1 VINYAA
7 MNGDRSSDDSDN
19 DFVVNTKVS
28 KPSATASKPSKLS
41 KLKLGSRKE
50 TKLFNKSKFT
60 ELKPISDQSTKV

>member
-50 TKLFNKSKFT
+50 TKLSNKSKFT